1 MMSQAYR
8 RTDAADA
15 VIARAHHRVEP
26 ELESL
31 TTAIRRARE
40 ALMAEQ
46 NEAGYWCYE
55 FEADCTIPAEYILMM
70 HFMDEV
76 DEGLEAKIAVY
87 LRAHQAA
94 HGGWS
99 LYYGG
104 DFNLSC
110 SVKVYYAL
118 KIAGDDPSAPHMARA
133 RGATLAHGGSSSLQC
148 LHPHNV
154 SAIRSGA
161 MAGRALHPGRN
172 HAVGPSGF
180 LFTSRRFPTG
190 LVRSWC
196 RCLSCAA

>member
-8 RTDAADA
+8 RTDATDA
-15 VIARAHHRVEP
+15 VVARAHHRVEP
-26 ELESL
+26 ELEDL

-70 HFMDEV
+70 HFMNEV
-76 DEGLEAKIAVY
+76 DKGLEEKIAVY

-94 HGGWS
+94 HGGWP

-118 KIAGDDPSAPHMARA
+118 KIAGDDPCAPHMVRA
-133 RGATLAHGGSSSLQC
+133 ERRFSRTGEQLALMSSL
-148 LHPHNV
+148 
-154 SAIRSGA
+154 A
-161 MAGRALHPGRN
+161 
-172 HAVGPSGF
+172 
-180 LFTSRRFPTG
+180 SR
-190 LVRSWC
+190 
-196 RCLSCAA
+196 